1 MACTSKAVYGVFWLY
16 KSRLYKTPKVVLRRK
31 EHLHHHRQ
39 MVGHTAGVAGA
50 GIGAEG
56 FYAGVDVVAGKEEG
70 DTEDVHSRGQRKRNG
85 RGRWNIDVMCKARG
99 LR

>member
-1 MACTSKAVYGVFWLY
+1 MVCTSKAVYGVFCLY

-31 EHLHHHRQ
+31 EHLQQHRQ
-39 MVGHTAGVAGA
+39 MVGDAACVAGA

-70 DTEDVHSRGQRKRNG
+70 DTEDVHSRGQ
-85 RGRWNIDVMCKARG
+85 
-99 LR
+99 